1 MEKIIVPSMIETLF
15 YPVASDMSNS
25 LVEIAEIGLDGVL
38 EDGLFKDIPIFGTIA
53 SICKTGLN
61 LRERHL
67 IRQTALFLK
76 AFNDKTIAKEKIQ
89 RYRDDLEKNPGKAEK
104 EIGRVILL
112 LDRMLEKQ
120 QAIILGKLYNAYISE
135 SLSWDEF
142 VELTEANARM
152 FVSDYNELKEIVSS
166 PIKQDT
172 DITSQVL
179 YKIHRLESLGLVV
192 ENSTRWHGTY
202 IFYNKSETRFETTP
216 LGKKFYDA
224 IIE

>member
-15 YPVASDMSNS
+15 NPVASDMSIS

-76 AFNDKTIAKEKIQ
+76 AFNDKTIAKEKIR
-89 RYRDDLEKNPGKAEK
+89 RYRDDLEKKPGKAEK
-104 EIGRVILL
+104 EISRVILL

-142 VELTEANARM
+142 VELTAANARM
-152 FVSDYNELKEIVSS
+152 FVSDYDELQDVICS
-166 PIKQDT
+166 PIKQED
-172 DITSQVL
+172 DVSNQVL
-179 YKIHRLESLGLVV
+179 YKIHRLESLGLVM
-192 ENSTRWHGTY
+192 ENRARLHGTILHY
-202 IFYNKSETRFETTP
+202 TNSDIRFETTP